1 MAEKTI
7 LVCDV
12 CGKPA
17 TQAVSIR
24 VGQRNLWKD
33 LCDLHVAELSAGARP
48 AKPGRR
54 RGATASAGVK
64 RSTRR
69 ARKKAAAGTVRARS
83 TQPRKAKATA
93 AA

>member
-33 LCDLHVAELSAGARP
+33 LCDLHVTELTAGARP

-54 RGATASAGVK
+54 REVDMPVQFILLRVSSVGGSGRTPVPK
-64 RSTRR
+64 T
-69 ARKKAAAGTVRARS
+69 
-83 TQPRKAKATA
+83 
-93 AA
+93 